1 MAAYTTIDDPEAYF
15 QVLTYT
21 GNGSSQSMTLDG
33 DTDMQ
38 PDFVWIKNRQDAENH
53 NLTDSVR
60 GEEKVIFSNAN
71 NSEATETNGMSSF
84 DSDGFGVSV
93 TNGALNASGEPFVAW
108 CWKES
113 ATAGFDMVGYT
124 GNDTARTIAHSL
136 SAVPHMMIIKNTG
149 APGNDLQDW
158 RVYHHKNTSAPE
170 TDYLILNTNAA
181 TADNPQFNDT
191 APTSSVFSVGTAT
204 SVNGGGGGG
213 HSMIAY
219 LFSGKQGYSKFGSYT
234 GNGNADGPFIYTG
247 FRPAYF
253 LVKESSDSGGFWG
266 IYDNK
271 RVGYNGGVG
280 NEHLKADENGTG
292 GSTDHFSLLSN
303 GLKCHT
309 SSGYLNED
317 GETYIYAAFAEQP
330 FVNSEGVPATA
341 R

>member
-1 MAAYTTIDDPEAYF
+1 MAYTTIDDPEAYF
-15 QVLTYT
+15 QALTYE

-124 GNDTARTIAHSL
+124 GNDTARTISHSL
-136 SAVPHMMIIKNTG
+136 SAVPHLMIIKDRDNS
-149 APGNDLQDW
+149 ADW
-158 RVYHHKNTSAPE
+158 NVYHHKNTSAPE
-170 TDYLILNTNAA
+170 TDYLKLSTHDG
-181 TADNPQFNDT
+181 TSDRADTLNDT
-191 APTSSVFSVGTAT
+191 LPTSSVFTVG
-204 SVNGGGGGG
+204 VNDDVNK
-213 HSMIAY
+213 SSTDFIAY
-219 LFSGKQGYSKFGSYT
+219 LFSEKQGFSKFGTYE
-234 GNGNADGPFIYTG
+234 GNGNVDGTFVYTG
-247 FRPAYF
+247 FRPAF
-253 LVKESSDSGGFWG
+253 IITKDIDVSGNWN
-266 IYDNK
+266 IWDNK
-271 RVGYNGGVG
+271 RKGYNPQEALLTT
-280 NEHLKADENGTG
+280 NQTAAELDR
-292 GSTDHFSLLSN
+292 DFDILSN
-303 GLKCHT
+303 GFKARDSGQSNEG
-309 SSGYLNED
+309 SS
-317 GETYIYAAFAEQP
+317 TYIYMAFAEAP
-330 FVNSEGVPATA
+330 FVNSNGVPCNA